1 MLLVVLVCVGVA
13 IYCFMN
19 GMILAGVLSLA
30 GMSPG
35 IGFLTLIATSVI
47 LVMNDHLIAA
57 IFPVAIIV
65 FNIWGLFV
73 LKRGMPNL
81 EGEE

>member
-1 MLLVVLVCVGVA
+1 MLLVVIVCVGVA

-19 GMILAGVLSLA
+19 GMVLAGVLSLA

-35 IGFLTLIATSVI
+35 IGFLTLIAASVI
-47 LVMNDHLIAA
+47 LVANEHMIAA

-65 FNIWGLFV
+65 FNIWGLFA
-73 LKRGMPNL
+73 LKRGTPNL
-81 EGEE
+81 DGEE